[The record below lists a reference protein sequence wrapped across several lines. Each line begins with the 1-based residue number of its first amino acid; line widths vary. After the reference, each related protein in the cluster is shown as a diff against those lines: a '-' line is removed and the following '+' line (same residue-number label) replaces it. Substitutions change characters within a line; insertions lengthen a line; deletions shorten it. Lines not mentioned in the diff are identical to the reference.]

1 MPKDKLALVNSLPN
15 VVMVGDGINDAA
27 ALSGADLGISVS
39 SSTGLAELSSDIIL
53 TKDGLMPC
61 VDALDL
67 ADKTRKTIRQNL
79 FWAFAYNLLAIP
91 IAMGIFYPING
102 FLIPAWA
109 AAAAM
114 SLSSIC
120 VIVNSIRLRW
130 SFERDTARRRHG
142 RRTTTQ

>member
-1 MPKDKLALVNSLPN
+1 
-15 VVMVGDGINDAA
+15 
-27 ALSGADLGISVS
+27 
-39 SSTGLAELSSDIIL
+39 
-53 TKDGLMPC
+53 MPC

-109 AAAAM
+109 AAGAM
-114 SLSSIC
+114 SLSSMC

-130 SFERDTARRRHG
+130 SFESDTARRRHG
-142 RRTTTQ
+142 RRTTPQ